1 MALRVTARRAQRL
14 GTIAPTHTPCVANNG
29 IAPGCASSE
38 QRCKAK
44 WVVRATVAPARTAWN
59 CARVLSRCMEANR
72 KAPADKGDG
81 SSTTGNGADGA
92 LDGEALAALG
102 AACVDH
108 GAAAAG
114 LHADQEPMG
123 AGAANFGGLVSAF
136 HDLSS

>member
-14 GTIAPTHTPCVANNG
+14 GTIAPTHSSCAANSG
-29 IAPGCASSE
+29 VGPDCASSA

-72 KAPADKGDG
+72 RAPTDKDG
-81 SSTTGNGADGA
+81 GSGTTGNGA

-102 AACVDH
+102 ATCVDH

-114 LHADQEPMG
+114 LHADEEAVGTG
-123 AGAANFGGLVSAF
+123 A
-136 HDLSS
+136 